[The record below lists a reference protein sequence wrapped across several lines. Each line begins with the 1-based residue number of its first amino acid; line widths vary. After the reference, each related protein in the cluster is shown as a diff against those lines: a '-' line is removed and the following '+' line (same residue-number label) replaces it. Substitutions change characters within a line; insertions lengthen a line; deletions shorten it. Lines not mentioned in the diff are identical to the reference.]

1 MSNPTNMFYAR
12 VVHKHDIEDNW
23 IKAEGFIPLEGEIVI
38 YDKDTTHNYQRIKIG
53 DGETKVSNLPF
64 YDGIVA
70 TANFVEEN
78 RDKANNVELIDCTFS
93 ELVTAYKEGKKVL
106 LFYNNSAYFTISGYF
121 GGNLFFIC
129 DAPELVKARIHFVY
143 TDEKFGT
150 LTNLVQ
156 YTDDIDENY
165 EDKILKYNDGK
176 AVWSE
181 TKFSDLI
188 TIDTTANI
196 EGEPET
202 FDADTLGGYLPSD
215 FALALEAVKK
225 TTNITTE
232 NTNLNDYNT
241 DGVYYFP
248 AEYAPINRPIGT
260 DGWLM
265 VFNRTNITKQMWFRQ
280 GTVNSTHHQI
290 FIRGK
295 NAAGVWADWV
305 ELMTSKGGTF
315 VGDITLKGD
324 PTNNLHAATK
334 QYVDKMMDN
343 VNIDGTFTSPIK
355 IKNTSLTLENN
366 YRPTIYFNNND
377 SKEVN
382 KIYSDFDY
390 NRLNFSQTPADQIN
404 NQSPYKEIYYLPNPK
419 EGLDK
424 SYWYQILTARDPVA
438 IAQGGTGAT
447 NATQAL
453 INLGAA
459 SASHKHTASEIGA
472 ATSAEHNIKTY
483 TTLTQLGLTKTSTLT
498 EVTNALPA
506 NSRLLLQCAD
516 VDATVWN
523 LPHTYGTLEF
533 VKKAGAR
540 SYLTLYGKRA
550 TTYDTQRDY
559 IALCDSNGIPTGTWT
574 KVMTADGG
582 TFTDLVYMPTHANI
596 LGNSWNSVRFLTADK
611 KNRSEMMISDNNVI
625 HFNHRET
632 GSAYAERYKLP
643 DVTKGLTADV
653 WHNIITSKGGTFTG
667 DVTFNG
673 SKSTFNTQ
681 AWFYK
686 NPVIETSTSI
696 ADNGR
701 ARLTFQVKQTDNNIT
716 SSGHIS
722 VYDDH
727 DAATNGTNM
736 VIQSNG
742 NMIIGSGES
751 PTTYYTN
758 NLLDSTTEK
767 TYIISDNDISL
778 ITNANTIANAKTA
791 TVNTD
796 GTITTSG
803 ANRSAAH
810 VRNTEVRT
818 GSASGTLQ
826 TTGNIIFVRK

>member
-1 MSNPTNMFYAR
+1 MAYSKEFFSR
-12 VVHKHDIEDNW
+12 IIHKHDTEENW
-23 IKAEGFIPLEGEIVI
+23 NTASVNKNFIPLKGEIIV
-38 YDKDTTHNYQRIKIG
+38 YDKDATHNYERIKIG

-64 YDGIVA
+64 SDALIA

-78 RDKANNVELIDCTFS
+78 RDKANNVELIDYTVS

-121 GGNLFFIC
+121 DGNLFFIC

-156 YTDDIDENY
+156 YTDDINENY

-181 TKFSDLI
+181 TKLSDLI
-188 TIDTTANI
+188 TIDTTVNI

-215 FALALEAVKK
+215 FALSLEAVKK

-248 AEYAPINRPIGT
+248 AEYAPTNRPTGT

-265 VFNRTNITKQMWFRQ
+265 VFNRTNITKQIWFRQ
-280 GTVNSTHHQI
+280 GIINSTHHQI
-290 FIRGK
+290 FVRGK

-324 PTNNLHAATK
+324 PTANLHAATKQYVDNSVGGIADNAMPKSGGTFTGNITLKGDPTNDLHAATK

-382 KIYSDFDY
+382 RIYSDFDY
-390 NRLNFSQTPADQIN
+390 NRLNFSQTPLDQIN
-404 NQSPYKEIYYLPNPK
+404 NQSPYKEIYYLPNPTA
-419 EGLDK
+419 GLDK
-424 SYWYQILTARDPVA
+424 SYWYQILTARNPVT

-447 NATQAL
+447 S
-453 INLGAA
+453 A
-459 SASHKHTASEIGA
+459 SAALTNLGA
-472 ATSAEHNIKTY
+472 ATSAQGTKADNAMPKSGGKFTGNVSFSAGKTLDFINKDGGKLRLIGGSSSNISTIRVVDSSN
-483 TTLTQLGLTKTSTLT
+483 TTL
-498 EVTNALPA
+498 A
-506 NSRLLLQCAD
+506 NLLQ
-516 VDATVWN
+516 VDTTTGN
-523 LPHTYGTLEF
+523 ITGGTIMP
-533 VKKAGAR
+533 K
-540 SYLTLYGKRA
+540 S
-550 TTYDTQRDY
+550 
-559 IALCDSNGIPTGTWT
+559 
-574 KVMTADGG
+574 GG
-582 TFTDLVYMPTHANI
+582 TFSN
-596 LGNSWNSVRFLTADK
+596 
-611 KNRSEMMISDNNVI
+611 
-625 HFNHRET
+625 
-632 GSAYAERYKLP
+632 
-643 DVTKGLTADV
+643 
-653 WHNIITSKGGTFTG
+653 

-696 ADNGR
+696 ADNGY

-716 SSGHIS
+716 SAGHIS

-727 DAATNGTNM
+727 DAAAYGTNM

-758 NLLDSTTEK
+758 NLLDSASEK

-818 GSASGTLQ
+818 GGTSGTLQ
-826 TTGNIIFVRK
+826 STGNIIFVRK